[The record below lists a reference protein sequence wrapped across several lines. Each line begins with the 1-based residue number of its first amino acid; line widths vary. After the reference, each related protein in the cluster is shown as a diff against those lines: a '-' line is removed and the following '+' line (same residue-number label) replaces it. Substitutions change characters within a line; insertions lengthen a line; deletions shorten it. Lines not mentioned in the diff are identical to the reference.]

1 MGLGTGGDDGESDSG
16 DNVFVE
22 EYTTIGQVAPEIEGA
37 DEELIEE
44 SLLHD
49 EDDDVVVDDNVEVD
63 NDVDDDILTTTGF
76 APCALVAKELHM
88 VRSDELTPFAK
99 VEYIPSWRKAMLEE
113 MASIEGNGT

>member
-37 DEELIEE
+37 DEELIEQ
-44 SLLHD
+44 SLLHAK
-49 EDDDVVVDDNVEVD
+49 DDDVVVDDNVEVD
-63 NDVDDDILTTTGF
+63 NDVDDDILTMTGF